1 VRLAAL
7 MFLASAWACAQTWS
21 GYLVDSRCYRSL
33 EGNRNPRDTLTEV
46 DHDRGWEVRYCHLT
60 PKTRSFTVVQKD
72 GQSFELD
79 SAGNAQAAKLFA
91 KAGSKGPFYV
101 TVTGEMSRNTV
112 RVESIA
118 AAK

>member
-1 VRLAAL
+1 

-21 GYLVDSRCYRSL
+21 GYLVDSHCYRSL

-46 DHDRGWEVRYCHLT
+46 DHDRGWEVRYCHVTL
-60 PKTRSFTVVQKD
+60 KSRSFAVVQKD

-79 SAGNAQAAKLFA
+79 SAGNAKAAQLAA

-101 TVTGEMSRNTV
+101 TVTGEMSRSTV
-112 RVESIA
+112 RVQSISA
-118 AAK
+118 AR